1 MDTNVLYWGDNLH
14 ILRNKDYFPDQSVDL
29 IYLDP
34 PFNSNASY
42 NVLFKEATGEQSSAQ
57 LQAFTDA
64 WHWDQV
70 AADTWADLHSTA
82 PKRVQDALDAFQKIL
97 VLQEG
102 RFARNDMMAYLVMMT
117 ARLIELHRILKDTGS
132 LYLHCDPTASHYLKV
147 ILDTIFGPQNFRNE
161 VVWKRSDA
169 HSDARQG
176 AEHFGRIHDTLLFYR
191 KSRQGNWNVQF
202 TPLPDSTVSKWY
214 RHVEPET
221 GRRYNMADL
230 TAAKPGGDT
239 EYEWNGTKP
248 PPGRYW
254 AYSRGNMEKFERE
267 GRIVYSKSGKP
278 YMKRY
283 LDESSGVALQDIWT
297 DINMLRGIH
306 KGERV
311 GFSTQKPLA
320 LLDRIIQASSNE
332 GNVVLDPFCG
342 CGTAVLAAHKLNRR
356 WIGIDVTN
364 LAITVMRKRLND
376 AFPGIQYRV
385 VGEPTTLSEAKS
397 LAEQKPE
404 GRYQFQWWALGLIG
418 ALPASDGR
426 RKGADAGVD
435 GFFSVHHDNR
445 GKFTQV
451 IVQVKSGHVGPSLI
465 RDLAGTIGDDKLGVF
480 ITLEEPT
487 KAMKT
492 AATSAGLYDNP
503 LMSRMYPR
511 VQILTVVDL
520 LNGKQPNLPPRV
532 QGGAGPRIG
541 QVRQGALSL

>member
-57 LQAFTDA
+57 LQAFTDT

-132 LYLHCDPTASHYLKV
+132 LYLHCDSTASHYLKV
-147 ILDTIFGPQNFRNE
+147 ILDTILGPASFRNE
-161 VVWKRSDA
+161 IVWKRTTA
-169 HSDARQG
+169 HNDPRRY
-176 AEHFGRIHDTLLFYR
+176 GRNADRLLFYT
-191 KSRQGNWNVQF
+191 KSMNYAWNALYSPHEQDYIARFRRQDPN
-202 TPLPDSTVSKWY
+202 
-214 RHVEPET
+214 
-221 GRRYNMADL
+221 GRRWADYDL
-230 TAAKPGGDT
+230 TAKGLSGGGY
-239 EYEWNGTKP
+239 EYEYKGVSSLWRVPRETMERLDSQGKLHFT
-248 PPGRYW
+248 
-254 AYSRGNMEKFERE
+254 SRGGIRL
-267 GRIVYSKSGKP
+267 
-278 YMKRY
+278 KRY
-283 LDESSGVALQDIWT
+283 LDENKGTLLQEIWT
-297 DINMLRGIH
+297 DVDVINSQAR
-306 KGERV
+306 ERT
-311 GFSTQKPLA
+311 GYQTQKPLA

-332 GNVVLDPFCG
+332 GDVVLDPFCG
-342 CGTAVLAAHKLNRR
+342 CGTAILAAHKLNRR

-364 LAITVMRKRLND
+364 LAITVMRKRLDD
-376 AFPGIQYRV
+376 AFPGIQYSV
-385 VGEPTTLSEAKS
+385 IGEPTTLSEAKS
-397 LAEQKPE
+397 LAKQEPE

-445 GKFTQV
+445 KFTQV
-451 IVQVKSGHVGPSLI
+451 IIQVKSGHVGPSLI
-465 RDLAGTIGDDKLGVF
+465 RDLSGTIGDDKLGVF

-487 KAMKT
+487 AAMKT

-503 LMSRMYPR
+503 LMNRMYPR
-511 VQILTVVDL
+511 VQILTVEDL

-532 QGGAGPRIG
+532 QGAAGPRIG